1 MSAGARRV
9 LSAWIKEYLP
19 KDMPFG
25 DIQRLAMSAQLSPS
39 TLRQIRNRGSVS
51 AETILS
57 VMLAMGVREE
67 DLIHIKPTGEAKFSK
82 SLAEWNRIGSS
93 LSEKQREQVLK
104 LVQFL
109 LSEWKLK

>member
-1 MSAGARRV
+1 MSVAARRV

-25 DIQRLAMSAQLSPS
+25 DIQRLAKSAQLSPS
-39 TLRQIRNRGSVS
+39 TLRQIRSRGSVS

-57 VMLAMGVREE
+57 VMLAMGVKEE
-67 DLIHIKPTGEAKFSK
+67 DLTNIKPTGEAKFSK
-82 SLAEWNRIGSS
+82 SLAEWNRVGSS